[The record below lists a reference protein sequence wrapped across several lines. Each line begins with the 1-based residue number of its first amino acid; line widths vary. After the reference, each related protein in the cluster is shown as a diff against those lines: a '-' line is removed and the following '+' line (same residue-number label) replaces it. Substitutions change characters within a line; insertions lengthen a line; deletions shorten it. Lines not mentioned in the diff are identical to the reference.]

1 MLNFTNI
8 NFTAVFLATVIS
20 FIIGSIWYT
29 VFFGKVWNKEVGL
42 NEDQLKNPNYLKTY
56 GGSFVCIF
64 VMISGMALMLKSL
77 GISGNSGWLEGAK
90 TGLTLAITLVA
101 AGLGINYLYQFKSL
115 KLFLIDSIYQTLFL
129 TLGAIILTIL
139 S

>member
-1 MLNFTNI
+1 MLNFSNI
-8 NFTAVFLATVIS
+8 NFLAVFIATVVS
-20 FIIGSIWYT
+20 FIIGSVWYT

-42 NEDQLKNPNYLKTY
+42 TEDQLNNPNYLKTY
-56 GGSFVCIF
+56 GGSFVCMF
-64 VMISGMALMLKSL
+64 VMIFGVAVVLKSL
-77 GISGNSGWLEGAK
+77 GISGNSEWVEGAQ
-90 TGLTLAITLVA
+90 TGLTLAMTLVA

-129 TLGAIILTIL
+129 TIGAIILTIW